1 MHALLSVLS
10 SFVETQ
16 KTKQKR
22 NKRCTHID
30 STPEEGRDQA
40 ALQHTNTHTHTHTHT
55 QQHQQKKKKGKERAY
70 FEHELYFTVFSF
82 FSFFFFLYLARVS
95 QTLRFEWLYR
105 SLGHRTLFFFFFVS
119 LFFFFFWCF
128 PFGLFNYKLRYF
140 ISFFLR
146 LFWFAFLHTERCM
159 VRLSTPWSEATFPF
173 RRKKKE
179 KRKKKHKHT
188 WPV

>member
-10 SFVETQ
+10 SSVETQ

-55 QQHQQKKKKGKERAY
+55 HTTTKKKKGKERAY

-82 FSFFFFLYLARVS
+82 FSFFFFIYPARVN
-95 QTLRFEWLYR
+95 QTLRFECYIVPLATA
-105 SLGHRTLFFFFFVS
+105 HFFFFLVS
-119 LFFFFFWCF
+119 FFFFLSWCF
-128 PFGLFNYKLRYF
+128 PFGLFNYQLRYF
-140 ISFFLR
+140 ISFFSPAVLICV
-146 LFWFAFLHTERCM
+146 FAH
-159 VRLSTPWSEATFPF
+159 
-173 RRKKKE
+173 
-179 KRKKKHKHT
+179 
-188 WPV
+188 

>member
-55 QQHQQKKKKGKERAY
+55 HNNNKKKKKGKERAY

-105 SLGHRTLFFFFFVS
+105 SLGHRTLFFFFWS
-119 LFFFFFWCF
+119 LSFFFFLGVFRSGYLTISCAILFLFFSGCF
-128 PFGLFNYKLRYF
+128 DLRF
-140 ISFFLR
+140 CTLNGA
-146 LFWFAFLHTERCM
+146 W
-159 VRLSTPWSEATFPF
+159 
-173 RRKKKE
+173 
-179 KRKKKHKHT
+179 
-188 WPV
+188 